1 MIRKLWI
8 RKVLATCVFSAIFT
22 TTSMVALAN
31 SGRIAAELTV
41 SGKNINGET
50 PVVKV
55 NGEPA
60 KSGRSIFPSS
70 TVTTPE
76 DTSAVISMGKAGQ
89 IELGPGSSLNLTF
102 DDKSVNGELTVGRLT
117 VLSSLGTV
125 NVRTVD
131 GNTTQVKAGEE
142 ILASGKAQT
151 KTSGGSNNLW
161 IWAVVAAGA
170 AAIIIIAV
178 SQSGN
183 DTVVSPTR

>member
-1 MIRKLWI
+1 
-8 RKVLATCVFSAIFT
+8 
-22 TTSMVALAN
+22 
-31 SGRIAAELTV
+31 
-41 SGKNINGET
+41 
-50 PVVKV
+50 
-55 NGEPA
+55 
-60 KSGRSIFPSS
+60 
-70 TVTTPE
+70 
-76 DTSAVISMGKAGQ
+76 MGKAGQ